1 MVLKIYYTLDASIAR
16 VCSIQACV
24 NTKAQSSQEWTSPS
38 VHPKVKPDNTQKK
51 RLLKKKK
58 SKVLKFMTL
67 QLEEKTEQVTC
78 LEGLPGES
86 FFPRQRTLQHSLGF

>member
-1 MVLKIYYTLDASIAR
+1 MDIPI
-16 VCSIQACV
+16 
-24 NTKAQSSQEWTSPS
+24 SSPQGQTRQYSEKTFIE
-38 VHPKVKPDNTQKK
+38 
-51 RLLKKKK
+51 KKK
-58 SKVLKFMTL
+58 KVLKFMTL

>member
-1 MVLKIYYTLDASIAR
+1 MDIPI
-16 VCSIQACV
+16 
-24 NTKAQSSQEWTSPS
+24 SSPQGQTRQYSEKTFIE
-38 VHPKVKPDNTQKK
+38 
-51 RLLKKKK
+51 KKK

-78 LEGLPGES
+78 LKGLPGES